1 MVCTGLWSSCFIF
14 MFAACKFLLKASLSP
29 HWLLCVMCIYHIR
42 PPHVHTHTHT
52 PTHLIIS
59 ILPRCRPTQCSTP
72 RPCTALSC
80 QKPARKSTWTS
91 VMGLR
96 PRSGSGRGTT
106 LQREQLGSG
115 IRQIY
120 LFLLVYILSF
130 AFSFNIGA
138 YHSFAVD
145 SVPYY
150 FSSFQLYHSTQL
162 SQSHIIMHCI
172 LTCL

>member
-1 MVCTGLWSSCFIF
+1 
-14 MFAACKFLLKASLSP
+14 
-29 HWLLCVMCIYHIR
+29 
-42 PPHVHTHTHT
+42 
-52 PTHLIIS
+52 
-59 ILPRCRPTQCSTP
+59 
-72 RPCTALSC
+72 
-80 QKPARKSTWTS
+80 
-91 VMGLR
+91 MGLR

-150 FSSFQLYHSTQL
+150 IFFFFPIVSLNPAFTITHYHAL
-162 SQSHIIMHCI
+162 HIYVSK
-172 LTCL
+172 